1 MPKSDSLPMPDTYT
15 FILAAVAGIAVGGI
29 LSVLF
34 SRLEIKGRLPW
45 TYNIAGYPIG
55 VVMTNILIIGLL
67 AALVFLGYVSIV
79 VRDTTFPSEH
89 PWLFFG
95 ETLFVGFV
103 PATVIYIMN
112 DARDTGTINFTEIN
126 REFLLLAAKFATFHL
141 LFQFS
146 GTYSYFFH
154 DT

>member
-1 MPKSDSLPMPDTYT
+1 MPTSDSLPMPDTYT
-15 FILAAVAGIAVGGI
+15 FILAAVAGLGLGGI
-29 LSVLF
+29 LSLLF

-55 VVMTNILIIGLL
+55 VVMTNVLIVGLL

-79 VRDTTFPSEH
+79 VRDTGFPSEH
-89 PWLFFG
+89 PWLFFA
-95 ETLFVGFV
+95 ETFFVGFI

-112 DARDTGTINFTEIN
+112 DFRDTGIIDFTKLN
-126 REFLLLAAKFATFHL
+126 REYLLLATKFAIFHL

-146 GTYSYFFH
+146 GTYSYFFA